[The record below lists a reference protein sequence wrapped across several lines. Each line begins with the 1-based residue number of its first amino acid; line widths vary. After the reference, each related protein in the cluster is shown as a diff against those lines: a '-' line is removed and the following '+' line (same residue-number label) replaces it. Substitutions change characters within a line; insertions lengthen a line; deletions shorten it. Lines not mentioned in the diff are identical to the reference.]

1 MPASPRVLEGYSRG
15 TRMPAKATP
24 PAYSCRHFRHVEGF
38 LQMAVAAS
46 NELPL
51 PAAASNELDV
61 LAATGEI
68 AFAHEPAH
76 EPELHIE
83 LLPAPAAE
91 EKAAAILHA
100 SQRAAAV
107 QRLMHDKQRIAV
119 DPTGSSRSIRPHAI
133 A

>member
-1 MPASPRVLEGYSRG
+1 
-15 TRMPAKATP
+15 
-24 PAYSCRHFRHVEGF
+24 
-38 LQMAVAAS
+38 MAVAAS

-76 EPELHIE
+76 EPEARLAHEPEARLAHDPEARLAHEPELRIE

-91 EKAAAILHA
+91 ETALAATPLHA

-107 QRLMHDKQRIAV
+107 QRLMHDKQRVAV
-119 DPTGSSRSIRPHAI
+119 DPAGSSRSIRPHTI

>member
-1 MPASPRVLEGYSRG
+1 
-15 TRMPAKATP
+15 
-24 PAYSCRHFRHVEGF
+24 
-38 LQMAVAAS
+38 MAVAAS

-51 PAAASNELDV
+51 PAAASDELDV
-61 LAATGEI
+61 LAATDEI

-76 EPELHIE
+76 EPELRIE

-91 EKAAAILHA
+91 ELALAATPHA

-107 QRLMHDKQRIAV
+107 QRLMHDKQRVAV
-119 DPTGSSRSIRPHAI
+119 DPAGSSRSIRPHAI